1 MPFNNTLELAKENR
15 SPYTPRWYSHAQASD
30 GAAQEALERTV
41 NHHAQ
46 GR

>member
-15 SPYTPRWYSHAQASD
+15 SYSHAQASD